1 MKNIHKILLLTLLAF
16 GFASCQDFLYE
27 TPKGVLSEDQV
38 NSIDNIDGLVIAA
51 YSWLGNDH
59 YTAPN
64 YLWPTGNLR
73 AGDAHKGGN
82 GAGDIFAYHALS
94 VYTPLIADMTTFPPD
109 LIDLNNKKWERQF
122 TGISR
127 CNAALA
133 VLSKVSTAEY
143 PLKEVREAELRFL
156 RGHYYFDLKIHFKRV
171 PYIDETVAVEDIL
184 KVSNVDLTDQELWT
198 KIADEFRFG
207 VANLPEAQP
216 QVGRANKYTAMA
228 YLAKTLLFQAYE
240 QDDQNAV
247 SKIDNSKLE
256 EVVSLVAQ
264 IENSGQYALQG
275 DFAENFLYQFENGP
289 ESVFAIQ
296 RSINDGSPD
305 GRGTW
310 ASALNYPQSAEFGCC
325 GFNTPTQNFVNSFK
339 TGANGLPLFDTYND
353 ANYDPSINEVDPRLD
368 HTVVQQGKP
377 FKYDPSYIAQG
388 DAWARDPATYGN
400 YASMKELEHPDC
412 PCRAANGPFTIT
424 SKNDVLIRYADVLL
438 WKAEALIEL
447 GRQNEAL
454 PIINDIR
461 NRAANSTG
469 RLSNASIYNVQPYPS
484 FPSQDYARQ
493 ALRFERRLELGLEGH
508 RFFDLVRW
516 GIAKQWIDGYL
527 AVEKTRRSY
536 LNEAAFQAGKHEYMP
551 IPQTQINLSG
561 GLYQQNPGY

>member
-1 MKNIHKILLLTLLAF
+1 MKNLHILFLLLVAIGLSA
-16 GFASCQDFLYE
+16 CQDFLEE
-27 TPKGVLSEDQV
+27 TPQGVLNEEQV
-38 NSIDNIDGLVIAA
+38 NTTDNIDGLVIAA

-94 VYTPLIADMTTFPPD
+94 VYMPLIADMSTFPPD
-109 LIDLNNKKWERQF
+109 LLDLNNKKWERQF

-133 VLSKVSTAEY
+133 VLNKVSEAEF
-143 PLKEVREAELRFL
+143 PLKAVRQAELRFL

-171 PYIDETVAVEDIL
+171 PYIDENVAVEDIL
-184 KVSNVDLTDQELWT
+184 KISNVDLTDQELWD

-207 VANLPEAQP
+207 VANLPESQP
-216 QVGRANKYTAMA
+216 EVGRANQYTAMA
-228 YLAKTLLFQAYE
+228 YLAKTLLYQAYE
-240 QDDQNAV
+240 QGDQNQV
-247 SKIDNSKLE
+247 VNINSSKLE
-256 EVVSLVAQ
+256 EVVSLVNQ
-264 IENSGQYALQG
+264 IENSGKYSLQG
-275 DFAENFLYQFENGP
+275 DFAENFLSAFENGS

-296 RSINDGSPD
+296 RSVNDGSPD

-310 ASALNYPQSAEFGCC
+310 SSALNYPQSPEFGCC
-325 GFNTPTQNFVNSFK
+325 GFHVPTENFVNSFK
-339 TGANGLPLFDTYND
+339 TGSDGLPLFSTFND
-353 ANYDPSINEVDPRLD
+353 ANYNRATDAVDPRLD
-368 HTVVQQGKP
+368 HTVFMDGKP
-377 FKYDPSYIAQG
+377 FKYDPSLIVDG
-388 DAWARDPATYGN
+388 NAWARDPGTYGN
-400 YASMKELEHPDC
+400 YGSMKELEHPDC

-424 SKNDVLIRYADVLL
+424 SKNDILIRYSDVLL

-447 GRQNEAL
+447 GRSGEAL
-454 PIINDIR
+454 SVINAIR
-461 NRAANSTG
+461 ERAANSTG
-469 RLSNASIYNVQPYPS
+469 RLNSASIYSIQPYPS
-484 FPSQDYARQ
+484 FPSQDYARE

-516 GIAKQWIDGYL
+516 GIAQQWIDQYL
-527 AVEKTRRSY
+527 AVERTRRPY
-536 LNEAAFQAGKHEYMP
+536 LNDASFQAGKHEYMP

-561 GLYQQNPGY
+561 GIYQQNPGY